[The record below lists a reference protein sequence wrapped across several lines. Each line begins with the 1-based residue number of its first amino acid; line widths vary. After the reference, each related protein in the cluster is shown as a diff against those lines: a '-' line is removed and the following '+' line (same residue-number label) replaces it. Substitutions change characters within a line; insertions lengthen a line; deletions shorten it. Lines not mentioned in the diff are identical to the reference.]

1 MRVLLGITGGI
12 AAYKAASLIRLFT
25 ENGHSVSVVPTE
37 NALRF
42 IGKPTLEALSGQP
55 VDVDMYAN
63 VADVKHVALG
73 ANADLIVVAPA
84 TAAFLARLAHG
95 LADDLLLNAILA
107 STARVVVAPAMHTEM
122 WQNAATV
129 ANVEL
134 LRQRG
139 VQVMPPATGR
149 LTGADSGPGRLPE
162 PEEIY
167 TFALAGE
174 VSERTDTPIL
184 AGVDVLVTAGGTREN
199 LDPVRFIGNHSS
211 GKQGLAFARQ
221 ALRLGANVRLI
232 ACNLELD
239 LLRDAILGAT
249 VVHVTSVNELSE
261 ALQNSRADLLV
272 MAAAVSDFT
281 IATSETKL
289 RRGEVSSLALKP
301 TADLL
306 ANWARAYPQ
315 ATTIAFALEDSPDL
329 VAAAQKKLVAKGVSA
344 VIANRPSA
352 LGSDSNTVMLVTA
365 SASEEISGSKDFVA
379 SSVLLRAAAI
389 GSSPKAKL

>member
-1 MRVLLGITGGI
+1 M
-12 AAYKAASLIRLFT
+12 
-25 ENGHSVSVVPTE
+25 SVVPTE